1 MARRVTGAF
10 GADGGAGTVTRGLT
24 AAATPVEQQ
33 ERCPSARVVAF
44 IPTGMLDWPGKIA
57 STLFLSGCPLR
68 CPYCHNPDLLTARY
82 DPGCWR
88 GLLSH
93 LSIRRGWIDGVVITG
108 GEPTAAPDLIDLLEA
123 LASRGIPVKLD
134 TNGTSPGLLNRIL
147 EEGLVSFVAL
157 DLKTVPERY
166 GEIGPSGAGD
176 AVLAS
181 IGVIRR
187 TGVAHEFRTTV
198 YPPLV
203 RQEDLP
209 RIARLIRGGDRYVL
223 QQFRPG
229 HTLDPAAGEVRP
241 YDPERLAMSAAMCST
256 YLPTI
261 TRGV

>member
-1 MARRVTGAF
+1 MARRVPRPLGS
-10 GADGGAGTVTRGLT
+10 DGGVGQVTRGL
-24 AAATPVEQQ
+24 AATAPADQRD
-33 ERCPSARVVAF
+33 RCPSSRVVAF
-44 IPTGMLDWPGKIA
+44 MPTGMVDWPGKIA

-68 CPYCHNPDLLTARY
+68 CPYCHNPELIGARHDRSCWSALL
-82 DPGCWR
+82 G
-88 GLLSH
+88 H
-93 LSIRRGWIDGVVITG
+93 LSVRRGWIDGVVVTG
-108 GEPTAAPDLIDLLEA
+108 GEPTAAPDLIDLLET
-123 LASRGIPVKLD
+123 LAAKGIPVKLD
-134 TNGTSPGLLNRIL
+134 TNGTSPGLLNRVL
-147 EEGLVSFVAL
+147 EDGLVQFVAL

-203 RQEDLP
+203 RPEDLP
-209 RIARLIRGGDRYVL
+209 RLARLVRGGDRYVL

-229 HTLDPAAGEVRP
+229 HTLDSAANEVRP
-241 YDPERLAMSAAMCST
+241 YDPDQLAASAALCSS

-261 TRGV
+261 TRGA

>member
-1 MARRVTGAF
+1 M
-10 GADGGAGTVTRGLT
+10 
-24 AAATPVEQQ
+24 
-33 ERCPSARVVAF
+33 
-44 IPTGMLDWPGKIA
+44 PTGMLDWPGRIA

-68 CPYCHNPDLLTARY
+68 CPYCHNPELISARH
-82 DPGCWR
+82 DRSCWSA
-88 GLLSH
+88 LVAH
-93 LSIRRGWIDGVVITG
+93 LSVRRGWIDGVVVTG

-123 LASRGIPVKLD
+123 LAARGIAVKLD
-134 TNGTSPGLLNRIL
+134 TNGTSPGLLDRVL
-147 EEGLVSFVAL
+147 ADGLVQFVAL

-187 TGVAHEFRTTV
+187 SGVAHEFRTTV

-203 RQEDLP
+203 SPEDLP
-209 RIARLIRGGDRYVL
+209 RIARLVRGGNRYVL

-229 HTLDPAAGEVRP
+229 HTLDPAASEVRP
-241 YDPERLAMSAAMCST
+241 YDPEQIAASAALCSS